1 MLRQFILILDHL
13 KILEDMV
20 PSKYR
25 ACLTFE
31 LLDVQPSIIPV
42 PESLPNNSIQPT
54 IAPNTAATSTTSTTS
69 TTKGP
74 TRQNFKFTAK
84 QKQIL
89 TEQFNAGLHYPTNA
103 EKDTL
108 AQMFSV
114 PSDSV
119 FLHPKFVLAD
129 VRYHAGSNAC
139 AKKRGFKRHENQPTL
154 KSPTCPSTFPSNH
167 CNIDQKNVHLQPSSP
182 TTDNSRQR
190 TPTTR

>member
-1 MLRQFILILDHL
+1 MLRQFILISDHPKTL
-13 KILEDMV
+13 GDMV

-25 ACLTFE
+25 ASLTFE
-31 LLDVQPSIIPV
+31 LLDVQPSIVPV

-54 IAPNTAATSTTSTTS
+54 IAPNIAATSTTS

-74 TRQNFKFTAK
+74 TRQNFKFTAE

-89 TEQFNAGLHYPTNA
+89 TEQFNAGLHYPTNT

-119 FLHPKFVLAD
+119 YLYPKFVLTD

-139 AKKRGFKRHENQPTL
+139 AKKRGFKRHESQPTL

-167 CNIDQKNVHLQPSSP
+167 CNIDPNNVHLQLSSP
-182 TTDNSRQR
+182 TTDNFRQR